1 MHICRCVLGIKVC
14 DCLGIT
20 QDDPLNAQYRRDCV
34 YPTVF
39 LRPRLIRSARA
50 VKFEDALSNTVEEA
64 LAGWSSEL
72 GRAELLMGFVKPSK
86 ESPNRRTGDGG
97 IEDIP
102 GQMGME
108 VAQNGV
114 QDRPSCG

>member
-1 MHICRCVLGIKVC
+1 M
-14 DCLGIT
+14 
-20 QDDPLNAQYRRDCV
+20 
-34 YPTVF
+34 
-39 LRPRLIRSARA
+39 
-50 VKFEDALSNTVEEA
+50 
-64 LAGWSSEL
+64 